1 MAYKFKLKLILSIF
15 FIIFILNVSLF
26 SEDDTFLSDS
36 NSFIFDSFMRN
47 TLPGGYF
54 YHSFIE
60 NYAPE
65 LTSLIEESNGF
76 AMIDNPR
83 VYFEG
88 DSYINFSWMFNGFN
102 IDSVLNQGSP
112 SVILPFSAINR
123 FKIEGES
130 PISKN
135 YGFNFLSKN
144 SEKSYSK
151 ITASAI
157 YSDLGSYSPWAD
169 FMILNPATQ
178 RDELLYNERR
188 KNLNNYFI
196 DYILNR
202 KFKNSNFVLSLNYFN
217 IKRQFNDFNIFDN
230 TYNED
235 GELFLFNSG
244 YKKDIKKGFY
254 EIFCVF
260 NYSKRSNLNAETG
273 SYPQETQNREGY
285 SYLTGFNLKRGNLDF
300 KISLQGEREKI
311 KPFEDNFS
319 KNLMDND
326 GDGFFPFTKLGTFNG
341 KVLNVNL
348 NFQMNINKNINIDPF
363 FDFKYSMLNGIEE
376 INDYNAICFDND
388 PYLVVLWDRGDE
400 YNNTNANLRT
410 GVRISAHVSKDISFV
425 SKIFLQYSNLSFDYS
440 ENNMNLTNLGY
451 DIGFILFKNRKT
463 QILLSYGVIP
473 YHIRENVNFFLEQ
486 KGSYGTIYRWNDPN
500 KDLYYQKGEQGKIY
514 GYTGAAYHFKDENIS
529 APVKKRLLLSIS
541 TKFSKKWT
549 FNVKAIYKK
558 IENSFWIEFD
568 KEYGF
573 YERINGD
580 NFYFLR
586 DPFKDYY
593 LTNYDYKED
602 PFYAQLLLNLKGGVK
617 NKWFF
622 NFSFLAHIGM
632 GETAF
637 GNGAGSNDIG
647 IINESQANPNS
658 HINGYGRVDGD
669 RAFVAKCYTGFY
681 ISRKLSIGISLKY
694 RDGDPFAFINYKEK
708 YDQYI
713 LYYETIKA
721 EDKKGQKGGP
731 REDCL
736 TDISLRLNYFFKLFN
751 KDAVLSFSIFNILDV
766 GYELSEYVF
775 SGGDR
780 DAMEL
785 HIPSSIRLSFS
796 IKL

>member
-1 MAYKFKLKLILSIF
+1 MIYKFKFKLILSLF

-26 SEDDTFLSDS
+26 SDDDSFLSNS
-36 NSFIFDSFMRN
+36 NSFVFDSFMIR
-47 TLPGGYF
+47 TLPGGSF
-54 YHSFIE
+54 YPTFIE

-76 AMIDNPR
+76 AMMDNPR

-88 DSYINFSWMFNGFN
+88 DSYTNFTWMFNGFN
-102 IDSVLNQGSP
+102 INSVLNQGSP
-112 SVILPFSAINR
+112 SVILPFSAINK
-123 FKIEGES
+123 FKIVGES

-135 YGFNFLSKN
+135 YGFNFLSEN

-217 IKRQFNDFNIFDN
+217 IDRQFNDFNIFDN
-230 TYNED
+230 TYEED
-235 GELFLFNSG
+235 GELFFFNTG
-244 YKKDIKKGFY
+244 YKKNFKKGSY

-273 SYPQETQNREGY
+273 SFPEETQNREGY
-285 SYLTGFNLKRGNLDF
+285 SYLTGFNLKKGNLDF
-300 KISLQGEREKI
+300 KVSFQGEREKLE
-311 KPFEDNFS
+311 PFENNYS
-319 KNLMDND
+319 KDLLDND
-326 GDGFFPFTKLGTFNG
+326 GDGFFPFYKLGTFDG
-341 KVLNVNL
+341 KALNIKINCPMH
-348 NFQMNINKNINIDPF
+348 FNKNISVDPF
-363 FDFKYSMLNGIEE
+363 FDFRYSILNGAEE
-376 INDYNAICFDND
+376 INDYNPIYFDND
-388 PYLVVLWDRGDE
+388 PYLVVLWNKGNE
-400 YNNTNANLRT
+400 YNNKNANLRT
-410 GVRISAHVSKDISFV
+410 GIKVSANISKDISFV
-425 SKIFLQYSNLSFDYS
+425 SKIFLQHSNLSFDYS
-440 ENNMNLTNLGY
+440 DNNMSLTNLGY
-451 DIGFILFKNRKT
+451 DIGFVLFKNRKT
-463 QILLSYGVIP
+463 QILLSYGSIP
-473 YHIRENVNFFLEQ
+473 YDIRENVNFFLEQ
-486 KGSYGTIYRWNDPN
+486 NGAYGTINKWNDLN
-500 KDLYYQKGEQGKIY
+500 RDLNYQQGEQGGIF
-514 GYTGAAYHFKDENIS
+514 GYTGAKYHFKEGNIS
-529 APVKKRLLLSIS
+529 APIKKRVLLTIS
-541 TKFSKKWT
+541 TKFSKKWV

-558 IENSFWIEFD
+558 IKNNFWVEFD

-573 YERINGD
+573 YERVDEND
-580 NFYFLR
+580 LYFFK
-586 DPFKDYY
+586 DPFKNYY
-593 LTNYDYKED
+593 LTNYNYKED

-617 NKWFF
+617 NRWFF

-669 RAFVAKCYTGFY
+669 RAFVAKCYAGFY
-681 ISRKLSIGISLKY
+681 IFKKLSMGISLKY

-708 YDQYI
+708 YNQYI
-713 LYYETIKA
+713 LYYKTIKA
-721 EDKKGQKGGP
+721 EDKKGKKGGP

-736 TDISLRLNYFFKLFN
+736 TDISLRLNYYFKFFG
-751 KDAVLSFSIFNILDV
+751 KDAFLSLSLFNILDV

>member
-1 MAYKFKLKLILSIF
+1 
-15 FIIFILNVSLF
+15 
-26 SEDDTFLSDS
+26 
-36 NSFIFDSFMRN
+36 MRN

-217 IKRQFNDFNIFDN
+217 IKRQFNNFNIFDN

>member
-36 NSFIFDSFMRN
+36 NSFIFDSFMRD

-54 YHSFIE
+54 YPTFIE

-102 IDSVLNQGSP
+102 INSVLNQGSP

-144 SEKSYSK
+144 PEKSYSK

-157 YSDLGSYSPWAD
+157 YSDMGSYLPWAD
-169 FMILNPATQ
+169 FMITNPATN

-202 KFKNSNFVLSLNYFN
+202 KYKNSNFVLSFNYFN
-217 IKRQFNDFNIFDN
+217 VKRQFNDFNIFDN

-300 KISLQGEREKI
+300 KISFQGEREKI

-388 PYLVVLWDRGDE
+388 PYLVVLWNRGDE

-500 KDLYYQKGEQGKIY
+500 KDLYYQKGEQGEIY

-558 IENSFWIEFD
+558 IENNFWVEFD

-580 NFYFLR
+580 NFYFYR
-586 DPFKDYY
+586 DPFKDYH

-617 NKWFF
+617 NRWFF

-669 RAFVAKCYTGFY
+669 RAFVAKCYAGFY

-708 YDQYI
+708 YNQYI

-731 REDCL
+731 REDYL
-736 TDISLRLNYFFKLFN
+736 ADISLRLNYFFKLFN